1 MKNLFTV
8 MKFTMREMVRKKSFI
23 ISTIIIIALIIGGF
37 SLPKILS
44 AINEEK
50 GNKKILISDESNVFE
65 GTLESLKTMDL
76 PYDITINKTSYDD
89 IKNKIENK
97 EIETAF
103 IIEKENEQ
111 VKIKYVVE
119 NIRWEN
125 EVPQDLFGAMS
136 SIYSNLQISKLGITP
151 EQLQMITPNFETSVE
166 QTQKDEVEF
175 QNVFVM
181 MAVSFSLSMAI
192 ILFTVQVAQS
202 ITTEKTSKIMETLV
216 TSTSPRTIVLGKT
229 IGIGLIGLM
238 QVILFI
244 TTAIICANVFLDSEL
259 INMLLNVSNITP
271 GFIIITLVYFVLG
284 YFAYALLYALTGS
297 LVTKPEDIQS
307 ANTPVSMIA
316 MIGFYLGYFSISIDP
331 TSSVAAFAGMF
342 PISSAFCMPARIMM
356 GLATPQDIAISIVL
370 LIVMVAIIAKIAISV
385 YSNAILNYGSKM
397 SLKDALRLCKEKKK

>member
-23 ISTIIIIALIIGGF
+23 ISTIIILALIVVGF

-44 AINEEK
+44 SIQEGK
-50 GNKKILISDESNVFE
+50 GNKKVLISDESNVFE
-65 GTLESLKTMDL
+65 GSLESLKTMNL
-76 PYDITINKTSYDD
+76 PYDLTISNTSYDD
-89 IKNKIENK
+89 IKKKIENE
-97 EIETAF
+97 EIKTAI

-111 VKIKYVVE
+111 IKMRYVVE
-119 NIRWEN
+119 NLRWEN
-125 EVPQDLFGAMS
+125 EAPQDLFGAIS
-136 SIYSNLQISKLGITP
+136 SIYSNLQITKLGITP
-151 EQLQMITPNFETSVE
+151 EQLQAITPNFETSVE
-166 QTQKDEVEF
+166 QTQESEVEF
-175 QNVFVM
+175 QNTFIM
-181 MAVSFSLSMAI
+181 MAVSLALYMAI
-192 ILFTVQVAQS
+192 ILFSAQVSQS

-244 TTAIICANVFLDSEL
+244 TTAIVCANVFLDSEMIKVL
-259 INMLLNVSNITP
+259 FDVSKITP
-271 GFIIITLVYFVLG
+271 SFILITLGYFILG

-307 ANTPVSMIA
+307 ANTPISMIA

-331 TSSVAAFAGMF
+331 TSSIAGFAGIF

-370 LIVMVAIIAKIAISV
+370 LVAMVAIITKIAISV

-397 SLKDALRLCKEKKK
+397 SLKEALKQCREKK

>member
-23 ISTIIIIALIIGGF
+23 ISTIIILALIVVGF

-44 AINEEK
+44 TIQEEQ
-50 GNKKILISDESNVFE
+50 GNKKVLISDESDVFE
-65 GTLESLKTMDL
+65 GSLESLKTMEL
-76 PYDITINKTSYDD
+76 PYNITINKENYDS
-89 IKNKIENK
+89 IKKKIENK
-97 EIETAF
+97 ETDTAI

-111 VKIKYVVE
+111 IKIKYVVE
-119 NIRWEN
+119 NLRWEN
-125 EVPQDLFGAMS
+125 EVPQDLFGAIN
-136 SIYSNLQISKLGITP
+136 SIYSNLQITKLGITP
-151 EQLQMITPNFETSVE
+151 EQLQALTPNFETSVE
-166 QTQKDEVEF
+166 QTKESEVEF

-192 ILFTVQVAQS
+192 ILFTVQVSQS

-244 TTAIICANVFLDSEL
+244 TTAIVCANVFLDSEM
-259 INMLLNVSNITP
+259 INALLDVSKITP
-271 GFIIITLVYFVLG
+271 GFIIITLVYFILG

-331 TSSVAAFAGMF
+331 TSSIASFAGMF

-356 GLATPQDIAISIVL
+356 GLVSPQDIAISIVL
-370 LIVMVAIIAKIAISV
+370 LIVMVAVIAKIAISV

-397 SLKDALRLCKEKKK
+397 SLKEAIKQYREKK

>member
-1 MKNLFTV
+1 MRNLFTV

-23 ISTIIIIALIIGGF
+23 ISTIIILVLIVVGF

-44 AINEEK
+44 TIQEEK

-65 GTLESLKTMDL
+65 GSLESLKNMNL

-89 IKNKIENK
+89 IKKKIENE
-97 EIETAF
+97 EIKTAI

-111 VKIKYVVE
+111 VKLKYVVQ
-119 NIRWEN
+119 NLRWEN
-125 EVPQDLFGAMS
+125 EVPQDLFGAIN
-136 SIYSNLQISKLGITP
+136 SIYSNLQITKLGITP
-151 EQLQMITPNFETSVE
+151 EQLQAITPNFETSVE
-166 QTQKDEVEF
+166 QTQESEVEF
-175 QNVFVM
+175 QNTFIM
-181 MAVSFSLSMAI
+181 MAVSLALYMAI
-192 ILFTVQVAQS
+192 ILFSVQVSQS

-238 QVILFI
+238 QVMFFI
-244 TTAIICANVFLDSEL
+244 TTAIVCANVFLDSEI
-259 INMLLNVSNITP
+259 INALFDVSKITP
-271 GFIIITLVYFVLG
+271 FFILITLVYFILG

-331 TSSVAAFAGMF
+331 TSSIAGFAGIF
-342 PISSAFCMPARIMM
+342 PLSSAFCMPARIMM

-370 LIVMVAIIAKIAISV
+370 LVAMVAIITKIAISI

-397 SLKDALRLCKEKKK
+397 SLKEALRLCKDKK